1 MNKAYRYR
9 IYPSKEQA
17 ELINKTFGC
26 VRFVYNKMLADRKA
40 KYEQYKDDKEA
51 LKKQKYTTPAYY
63 KAEFPWLREVDS
75 LALSNAQLNLNS
87 AYSNFFRDK
96 SVGFPRFKSKHRDK
110 KSYTTNNQSGTI
122 RIVDGSHIRVPI
134 LKDIKI
140 KLHRQIPRES
150 TIKSAAISE
159 SPSGKYYISI
169 LVEYETEINPVNPQK
184 EEVVGLDYSSGEL
197 YVDSNGN
204 SADYPRYYRR
214 MEAKLKR
221 EQRKLSKRKKDGR
234 NREKQRIKVAKL
246 HEKAANQRK
255 DFLHKL
261 SRQIANA
268 CDAVAVESLNM
279 RDMARVLNLAK
290 STNDNGFGMLKTFL
304 EYKLKEQG
312 KQLVVIDK
320 WYPSSKVCHICG
332 EVNNNLT
339 LADRVWTCSC
349 GAVHNR
355 DINAA
360 INIKNEGCRMLGIA

>member
-75 LALSNAQLNLNS
+75 LALSNAQLNLNT

-96 SVGFPRFKSKHRDK
+96 SAGFPRFKSKHRDK

-255 DFLHKL
+255 DFL
-261 SRQIANA
+261 RYVEWAA
-268 CDAVAVESLNM
+268 RMDARHTA
-279 RDMARVLNLAK
+279 
-290 STNDNGFGMLKTFL
+290 
-304 EYKLKEQG
+304 
-312 KQLVVIDK
+312 
-320 WYPSSKVCHICG
+320 
-332 EVNNNLT
+332 
-339 LADRVWTCSC
+339 
-349 GAVHNR
+349 
-355 DINAA
+355 
-360 INIKNEGCRMLGIA
+360 